1 MALPAPMWEGDS
13 KAYVAPRTQT
23 EEVLAGIWAQMLGVV
38 RVGVEDDFFE
48 LGGHSLIATRVMS
61 RVREAFKVEV
71 PLRSLFEH
79 RTVGGFSE
87 QVDIALRAGPTAAA
101 APPLVRVRRKG

>member
-1 MALPAPMWEGDS
+1 MALPAPMWEGNS
-13 KAYVAPRTQT
+13 KAYVPPGTHT

-38 RVGVEDDFFE
+38 RMGVEDDFCE

-87 QVDIALRAGPTAAA
+87 QVDIALRAGRTAAA
-101 APPLVRVRRKG
+101 APPLVRVRRKD

>member
-1 MALPAPMWEGDS
+1 MWEGDS

-23 EEVLAGIWAQMLGVV
+23 EEVLAVIWAQMLGVV
-38 RVGVEDDFFE
+38 RVGVEDDFCE
-48 LGGHSLIATRVMS
+48 LGGHSLIATRVS
-61 RVREAFKVEV
+61 RGCARQSRWRCHCE
-71 PLRSLFEH
+71 SLFEH